1 MKYLN
6 SISDLLMESIES
18 YQWELTFDTDKQV
31 NYKFNDILGNTYLV
45 SFIRNSAKEDS
56 YELTYYVHDKEQGYY
71 SVSRVV
77 NVNPYKTIQTVL
89 GDILIDFINIR
100 SPYKISLEGL
110 SKDRERSYVSQR
122 TKVYLRFLER
132 SPINGYRMENFGN
145 KINLIKI

>member
-6 SISDLLMESIES
+6 PISDLLMESIES
-18 YQWELTFDTDKQV
+18 YQWELTSDSDNKV
-31 NYKFNDILGNTYLV
+31 NYTFNDVMGNKYLV
-45 SFIRNSAKEDS
+45 SFIRNSKKEDS
-56 YELTYYVHDKEQGYY
+56 YELTYYVHDKKQGYY

-89 GDILIDFINIR
+89 GDILNDFINSR
-100 SPYKISLEGL
+100 SPDKVTLEGL

-132 SPINGYRMENFGN
+132 NPIDGYKMENFGN